1 MQRSHARVG
10 FIEQPDGKGAVM
22 ATPFKFDP
30 ATIRVSEEEI
40 LADLTYPA
48 RRPRRRTAQDP
59 FRPHGRRHRRR
70 R

>member
-1 MQRSHARVG
+1 
-10 FIEQPDGKGAVM
+10 M
-22 ATPFKFDP
+22 ATPFKFEP

-59 FRPHGRRHRRR
+59 IRPHGRRHRRR